1 MKKARLIL
9 TALLVSATFAACSTS
24 ITAPDDCTPT
34 ETGCVFG
41 VPSGNN

>member
-24 ITAPDDCTPT
+24 ITAPDDCTDA
-34 ETGCVFG
+34 TGCEFG